1 MGLDVTLGVIILVA
15 AFRGWF
21 QGFITQAVRIAGLV
35 ACVYLAE
42 PVRDYAKPYVL
53 PYLPAI
59 QPALVDR
66 LLWWVSAAVTYVVLV
81 GVATL
86 IIKMTR
92 RPEIPGIPQAGRN
105 DQFAGFMLG
114 ASKGVLIAAFAT
126 AAIQKYGMEPIKTV
140 PWAEEQV
147 KTSWAAKWNEDY
159 HPVPQDLVVA
169 ARPPPRQL
177 RRAHGTAASP
187 ASRRSRRTAKKTMR
201 RPRPFAPPADPPTRM
216 SRATLVTSGEPP
228 KPAERLDPDDQ
239 AIADL
244 KAELKKAAQGI
255 ELTGESEPHER
266 ADWVSDLRNRP
277 ARFGR
282 PVRKTSKSG
291 RRPSGLTAINCIA
304 ARERHHGWRQGKPE
318 RRN

>member
-15 AFRGWF
+15 AFRGWL

-59 QPALVDR
+59 QPGLVDR
-66 LLWWVSAAVTYVVLV
+66 LLWWVSAATTYVVLV
-81 GVATL
+81 GVASL

-114 ASKGVLIAAFAT
+114 ASKGVLVAAVAT
-126 AAIQKYGMEPIKTV
+126 AAIQKYAMEPIKAV

-147 KTSWAAKWNEDY
+147 KTSWAAKWDDEY
-159 HPVPQDLVVA
+159 HPVPRIWSSPPVRHLVNYVERMGLRKPGEPSQSPA
-169 ARPPPRQL
+169 GEEVEGEAPAVRTASRPPDP
-177 RRAHGTAASP
+177 GIAS
-187 ASRRSRRTAKKTMR
+187 
-201 RPRPFAPPADPPTRM
+201 DTRH
-216 SRATLVTSGEPP
+216 VGEQSP
-228 KPAERLDPDDQ
+228 PAERLDPDDQ

-244 KAELKKAAQGI
+244 KAELKKH
-255 ELTGESEPHER
+255 P
-266 ADWVSDLRNRP
+266 
-277 ARFGR
+277 
-282 PVRKTSKSG
+282 K
-291 RRPSGLTAINCIA
+291 
-304 ARERHHGWRQGKPE
+304 
-318 RRN
+318 